1 VEAIMNFYRL
11 KLDVKLDENKV
22 TEPKFY
28 KIVDKFFNKLA
39 NLKGVKSPE
48 KKKKNS
54 FNINERK
61 LMIDISV
68 VIEEKIFFKIHNNST
83 RLRGILKYISKF
95 IQYNDCEKIG
105 TLYISTKDLTTELY
119 AYEECIYLS
128 TILQEDDRQTQEVIK
143 LDGGMVSFV
152 IDEKIIEIP
161 VDTNV
166 VLAHMTCK

>member
-1 VEAIMNFYRL
+1 MNFYRL

-48 KKKKNS
+48 KKLS

-68 VIEEKIFFKIHNNST
+68 VIEEKIFF
-83 RLRGILKYISKF
+83 
-95 IQYNDCEKIG
+95 
-105 TLYISTKDLTTELY
+105 
-119 AYEECIYLS
+119 
-128 TILQEDDRQTQEVIK
+128 
-143 LDGGMVSFV
+143 
-152 IDEKIIEIP
+152 
-161 VDTNV
+161 
-166 VLAHMTCK
+166 